1 MTALCVG
8 ILACNNEDEIAD
20 CLESVS
26 WADERIVILDTR
38 SNDRT
43 AAIAEAMGARV
54 VPHRFENFALQR
66 EYGLSLP
73 DAEWLFYVDS
83 DERATPAL
91 AREIRRVIKDETHV
105 GWWVPRRNFMW
116 GHEIHHGGWH
126 PDYQLR
132 LLKLGHAH
140 YDMTREVH
148 EVVELEGREYTAQ
161 GREYTAQGREYTA
174 QGREY
179 TAQGTAGYLREPLLH
194 YNYRT
199 MGQFIAKQ
207 RQYVGYEAEILH
219 KQGIHPKPWTYLLQ
233 PLREF
238 WRRYVTLKCYKDG
251 FYGLLLCAMIA
262 YYYGFVV
269 TVKVGRLARRS

>member
-148 EVVELEGREYTAQ
+148 EVVELEGREYT
-161 GREYTAQGREYTA
+161 
-174 QGREY
+174 
-179 TAQGTAGYLREPLLH
+179 GTGPRVHGTRPRVHGTRPRVHGTRPRVHGTGHCWLFAGASPALQLSNDGP
-194 YNYRT
+194 
-199 MGQFIAKQ
+199 
-207 RQYVGYEAEILH
+207 
-219 KQGIHPKPWTYLLQ
+219 IHCQAAPI
-233 PLREF
+233 
-238 WRRYVTLKCYKDG
+238 C
-251 FYGLLLCAMIA
+251 GL
-262 YYYGFVV
+262 
-269 TVKVGRLARRS
+269 

>member
-1 MTALCVG
+1 MTGLCVG

-43 AAIAEAMGARV
+43 AAIAEEMGARV

-83 DERATPAL
+83 DERATPEL
-91 AREIRRVIKDETHV
+91 AREIRRVIEDETHV

-116 GHEIHHGGWH
+116 GHEIRHGGWH

-161 GREYTAQGREYTA
+161 GRGRAAQSP
-174 QGREY
+174 
-179 TAQGTAGYLREPLLH
+179 AGYLREPLLH

-238 WRRYVTLKCYKDG
+238 WRRYITLKCYKDG
-251 FYGLLLCAMIA
+251 LHGFLLCAMIA
-262 YYYGFVV
+262 YYYGFVA
-269 TVKVGRLARRS
+269 TVKAGRLARRS